1 MPSSRK
7 DTRSSDEAERTA
19 PTDRADRTDGHVDA
33 DRGRW
38 RFWIDRG
45 GTFTDLVARSPDGGF
60 ATRKLLSENPEA
72 YEDAAIQGIRDF
84 LALEDGEPVPAERI
98 DSVKMGTTVATNA
111 LLERAGEPTVL
122 AITRGLK
129 DVLEIGYQARQD
141 IFALDIV
148 KTEQLY
154 REVIEID
161 ERLHAD
167 GSIAVELDEAA
178 ATEALRASYERG
190 LRSVAI
196 VLMHSFREGCHEN
209 ALADIARRIGFEQVS
224 VSHEVTPLIRL
235 VSRGDTSVLDAY
247 LTPILRRYVNR
258 VSAALGADTESGPR
272 LLFMQSSGGLT
283 AADRFQGRDA
293 ILSGPA
299 GGIVGA
305 ALTSRQAG
313 FEKMI
318 GFDMGGT
325 STDVSH
331 YAGRYE
337 RTFETE
343 VAGVRLRA
351 PMMDIHTVAAG
362 GGSIL
367 HYDGSRFL
375 VGPDSAGADPGPR
388 AYRRDGPLTVTDI
401 NVALG
406 RIDPDFFPSLFG
418 PEQDRPLDVEAA
430 RAGFVDIAAD
440 VDDGRSWEAVAEGF
454 LTIAIEHMA
463 QAIKK
468 ISVERGYAVADYVL
482 TCFGGAGGQHACLVA
497 ERLGMD
503 KVLLHPFSGVLSAY
517 GMGLAELSAQSQR
530 MISTPLGDDTVGAAR
545 RAADELAEQGGA
557 ELAAQGV
564 AAEDQERTARAMLRY
579 RGSDT
584 AIGVPL
590 ADEASMRERFE
601 HEHRTQYGFVDRDKD
616 IVLDYIDVEV
626 KGGGEPITEP
636 GATEA
641 GDTLPERAATTA
653 CYTGGAWTDVPVHE
667 RDALPAGVR
676 IEGPA
681 IVVESNGT
689 IVLEPGWSGE
699 LTAIGNLVLER
710 TGRKEAGER
719 NGDRE
724 STDEEGVE
732 RRPDTPN
739 PLERDPVTLEIF
751 NRLFMSIAE
760 QMGLVLKNTAQSVNI
775 KERLDFSCAVFD
787 ASGALVANAPH
798 VPVHL
803 GSMDASVRAILE
815 SGAAIRPGDA
825 FVHNNPYNGGTHLPD
840 ITVVTPVFDG
850 AEELLFFTASRGHH
864 ADVGGITPGS
874 MSPLADSIEQEGIVL
889 DVVRLVSGGEL
900 HEADIRERLSSGEYP
915 ARSID
920 QNLADLKAQIAANA
934 KGSAELLSLTES
946 RGTDVVKAYMRH
958 VMDNAE
964 ESVRRAISS
973 LRPGDFEYRTDT
985 DAVIAV
991 TVTVDADAREATVSF
1006 EGTSAQQPTN
1016 FNAPAAITRAA
1027 VLYVFRCLVEDDIP
1041 LNAGCLRPLKI
1052 EIPARSMLNP
1062 EWPAAVVA
1070 GNVEVSQ
1077 MVTNA
1082 LFGALGVLGSS
1093 QGTMNNLTFGDAERQ
1108 YYETICSGAPAGPGF
1123 HGASPV
1129 HTHMTNSHLTDPEVL
1144 EWRYPVVLESFGIA
1158 PDTGG
1163 RGEWNAG
1170 DGVYRRIRFLAE
1182 MECAILSGHRVT
1194 PPFGSRG
1201 GEPGRVGRN
1210 TVLRADGREEDL
1222 GGCGHTVMRAGDAIV
1237 IETPTGG
1244 GFGKREG

>member
-1 MPSSRK
+1 MPSPST
-7 DTRSSDEAERTA
+7 DVPASAE
-19 PTDRADRTDGHVDA
+19 PLDPDRR
-33 DRGRW
+33 RW

-45 GTFTDLVARSPDGGF
+45 GTFTDLVARSPDGDF

-84 LALEDGEPVPAERI
+84 LSLDADEPVPAHRI
-98 DSVKMGTTVATNA
+98 ESVKMGTTVATNA

-129 DVLEIGYQARQD
+129 DVLEIGYQARHD
-141 IFALDIV
+141 IFALNIV
-148 KTEQLY
+148 KPEQLHD
-154 REVIEID
+154 EVIEID

-167 GSIAVELDEAA
+167 GSTAVALDEEKAA
-178 ATEALRASYERG
+178 EALQASYDRG
-190 LRSVAI
+190 LRAVAI
-196 VLMHSFREGCHEN
+196 VLMHSFSEGRHER

-235 VSRGDTSVLDAY
+235 ISRGDTSVLDAY
-247 LTPILRRYVNR
+247 LTPILRRYVDR
-258 VSAALGADTESGPR
+258 VSTALGADTDEGPR

-388 AYRRDGPLTVTDI
+388 SYRRGGPLTVTDI

-406 RIDPDFFPSLFG
+406 RIDPDFFPALFG
-418 PEQDRPLDVEAA
+418 PEQDQPLDVEAA
-430 RAGFVDIAAD
+430 REGFADIAAET
-440 VDDGRSWEAVAEGF
+440 DDGRSWEAVAEGF

-517 GMGLAELSAQSQR
+517 GMGLADLSAQSQR
-530 MISTPLGDDTVGAAR
+530 MISKPLGDDTVEAAR

-557 ELAAQGV
+557 ELAEQGV
-564 AAEDQERTARAMLRY
+564 AAEDRETTVQAMLRY

-584 AIGVPL
+584 TIGVPL
-590 ADEASMRERFE
+590 TDRESMRERFE
-601 HEHRTQYGFVDRDKD
+601 REHRTQYGFVDRDKD

-626 KGGGEPITEP
+626 KGGGDPITEP
-636 GATEA
+636 AATEA
-641 GDTLPERAATTA
+641 GDALPDSAATTA
-653 CYTGGAWTDVPVHE
+653 CYTDGAWTDVPVYE
-667 RDALPAGVR
+667 RDALPSGVR
-676 IEGPA
+676 IAGPA
-681 IVVESNGT
+681 IIVESNGT
-689 IVLEPGWSGE
+689 IVVEPGWSGE

-710 TGRKEAGER
+710 TGGKGP
-719 NGDRE
+719 
-724 STDEEGVE
+724 DEESSGE
-732 RRPDTPN
+732 GDAGGEDAHEGNGGRRADAPDS
-739 PLERDPVTLEIF
+739 LERDPVTLEIF

-787 ASGALVANAPH
+787 ADGALVANAPH

-815 SGAAIRPGDA
+815 SGAEIRPGDA

-840 ITVVTPVFDG
+840 ITVVTPVFDD
-850 AEELLFFTASRGHH
+850 EELLFFTASRGHH

-889 DVVRLVSGGEL
+889 DAVRLVSGGEL
-900 HEADIRERLSSGEYP
+900 HESDIRERLSSGEYP

-920 QNLADLKAQIAANA
+920 QNIADLKAQIAANA
-934 KGSAELLSLTES
+934 KGASELLSLAGS

-973 LRPGDFEYRTDT
+973 LQPGTFEYRTDT

-991 TVTVDADAREATVSF
+991 AVTVDTDAREATVSF

-1123 HGASPV
+1123 HGATPV

-1144 EWRYPVVLESFGIA
+1144 ESRYPVVLEAFGIA

-1163 RGEWNAG
+1163 KGRWNAG

-1182 MECAILSGHRVT
+1182 MECAVLSGHRVT

-1210 TVLRADGREEDL
+1210 TVLRADGSEEDL
-1222 GGCGHTVMRAGDAIV
+1222 GGCGHTVMHAGDAIV

-1244 GFGKREG
+1244 GFEKREG

>member
-1 MPSSRK
+1 
-7 DTRSSDEAERTA
+7 
-19 PTDRADRTDGHVDA
+19 
-33 DRGRW
+33 
-38 RFWIDRG
+38 
-45 GTFTDLVARSPDGGF
+45 
-60 ATRKLLSENPEA
+60 
-72 YEDAAIQGIRDF
+72 
-84 LALEDGEPVPAERI
+84 
-98 DSVKMGTTVATNA
+98 
-111 LLERAGEPTVL
+111 
-122 AITRGLK
+122 
-129 DVLEIGYQARQD
+129 
-141 IFALDIV
+141 
-148 KTEQLY
+148 
-154 REVIEID
+154 
-161 ERLHAD
+161 
-167 GSIAVELDEAA
+167 
-178 ATEALRASYERG
+178 
-190 LRSVAI
+190 
-196 VLMHSFREGCHEN
+196 
-209 ALADIARRIGFEQVS
+209 
-224 VSHEVTPLIRL
+224 
-235 VSRGDTSVLDAY
+235 
-247 LTPILRRYVNR
+247 
-258 VSAALGADTESGPR
+258 
-272 LLFMQSSGGLT
+272 
-283 AADRFQGRDA
+283 
-293 ILSGPA
+293 
-299 GGIVGA
+299 
-305 ALTSRQAG
+305 
-313 FEKMI
+313 
-318 GFDMGGT
+318 
-325 STDVSH
+325 
-331 YAGRYE
+331 
-337 RTFETE
+337 
-343 VAGVRLRA
+343 
-351 PMMDIHTVAAG
+351 
-362 GGSIL
+362 
-367 HYDGSRFL
+367 
-375 VGPDSAGADPGPR
+375 
-388 AYRRDGPLTVTDI
+388 
-401 NVALG
+401 
-406 RIDPDFFPSLFG
+406 
-418 PEQDRPLDVEAA
+418 
-430 RAGFVDIAAD
+430 
-440 VDDGRSWEAVAEGF
+440 
-454 LTIAIEHMA
+454 MA

-482 TCFGGAGGQHACLVA
+482 TCFGGAGGSARLSRRRAARHGPGSSAPVLRACCRPTA
-497 ERLGMD
+497 W
-503 KVLLHPFSGVLSAY
+503 
-517 GMGLAELSAQSQR
+517 GLADLSAQSQR
-530 MISTPLGDDTVGAAR
+530 NDLDAARGTTPSRAAR
-545 RAADELAEQGGA
+545 RAADELAEQGGT
-557 ELAAQGV
+557 ELSAQGV
-564 AAEDQERTARAMLRY
+564 AAEDRKTTTQAMLRY

-584 AIGVPL
+584 TIGVPL

-601 HEHRTQYGFVDRDKD
+601 DEHRTQYGFVDRNKD

-641 GDTLPERAATTA
+641 GDALPERAATTA
-653 CYTGGAWTDVPVHE
+653 CYTGGAWSDVPVHE

-681 IVVESNGT
+681 IVVEGNGT

-710 TGRKEAGER
+710 TEKKGA
-719 NGDRE
+719 
-724 STDEEGVE
+724 DEERTDGE
-732 RRPDTPN
+732 GAARRPDAPD

-787 ASGALVANAPH
+787 AGGALVANAPH

-815 SGAAIRPGDA
+815 SGAEIRPGDA

-840 ITVVTPVFDG
+840 ITVVTPVFDDE
-850 AEELLFFTASRGHH
+850 EELLFFTASRGHH

-889 DVVRLVSGGEL
+889 DAVRLVSGGEL
-900 HEADIRERLSSGEYP
+900 HERDIRERLSSGEYP

-920 QNLADLKAQIAANA
+920 QNIADLKAQIAANA
-934 KGSAELLSLTES
+934 KGSSELLSLTES
-946 RGTDVVKAYMRH
+946 RGTNVVKAYMRH

-973 LRPGDFEYRTDT
+973 LQPGTFEYRTDT

-991 TVTVDADAREATVSF
+991 AVTVDTDAREAAVSF

-1123 HGASPV
+1123 HGATPV

-1144 EWRYPVVLESFGIA
+1144 EWRYPVVLEAFGIA

-1163 RGEWNAG
+1163 KGRWNAG

-1194 PPFGSRG
+1194 PPFGSQG

-1222 GGCGHTVMRAGDAIV
+1222 GGCGHTVMHPGDAVV

-1244 GFGKREG
+1244 GFGKRES

>member
-1 MPSSRK
+1 MASSRN
-7 DTRSSDEAERTA
+7 DTR
-19 PTDRADRTDGHVDA
+19 PTDRAEPIDRTDRTDGQAEA

-84 LALEDGEPVPAERI
+84 LSLDENEPVPAERI

-129 DVLEIGYQARQD
+129 DVLEIGYQARHD
-141 IFALDIV
+141 IFALNIV
-148 KTEQLY
+148 KPEQLY
-154 REVIEID
+154 DEVIEID

-178 ATEALRASYERG
+178 ATEALQASYERG
-190 LRSVAI
+190 LRAVAI

-258 VSAALGADTESGPR
+258 VSTALGADTETGPR

-305 ALTSRQAG
+305 ALTSHQAG
-313 FEKMI
+313 FGKMI

-388 AYRRDGPLTVTDI
+388 AYRRGGPLTVTDI
-401 NVALG
+401 NAALG
-406 RIDPDFFPSLFG
+406 KIDPDFFPALFG
-418 PEQDRPLDVEAA
+418 PGQDEPLDVEAA
-430 RAGFVDIAAD
+430 RAGFVELAAE
-440 VDDGRSWEAVAEGF
+440 VGDGRSWEAVAEGF

-517 GMGLAELSAQSQR
+517 GMGLADLSAQSQR
-530 MISTPLGDDTVGAAR
+530 MISAPLGADAVEEAR
-545 RAADELAEQGGA
+545 RVAEELAGQGA
-557 ELAAQGV
+557 EELSAQGV
-564 AAEDQERTARAMLRY
+564 AAEDRETTVQAMLRY

-590 ADEASMRERFE
+590 ADPAPMRERFE
-601 HEHRTQYGFVDRDKD
+601 REHRTQYGFVDRNKD

-653 CYTGGAWTDVPVHE
+653 CYLGGAWVDVPVHE

-681 IVVESNGT
+681 IVVEGNGT

-699 LTAIGNLVLER
+699 LTAIGNLVLDR
-710 TGRKEAGER
+710 TGEKDGPEQDADKEGTDGEGA
-719 NGDRE
+719 NGKDTHRANTDKKGAARRSDARARRRSNE
-724 STDEEGVE
+724 TRSPSRSSTDCSCRLPSRWGWCS
-732 RRPDTPN
+732 RTP
-739 PLERDPVTLEIF
+739 PSRSTS
-751 NRLFMSIAE
+751 RS
-760 QMGLVLKNTAQSVNI
+760 
-775 KERLDFSCAVFD
+775 
-787 ASGALVANAPH
+787 ASTSPAP
-798 VPVHL
+798 
-803 GSMDASVRAILE
+803 
-815 SGAAIRPGDA
+815 
-825 FVHNNPYNGGTHLPD
+825 
-840 ITVVTPVFDG
+840 
-850 AEELLFFTASRGHH
+850 
-864 ADVGGITPGS
+864 
-874 MSPLADSIEQEGIVL
+874 
-889 DVVRLVSGGEL
+889 
-900 HEADIRERLSSGEYP
+900 SS
-915 ARSID
+915 
-920 QNLADLKAQIAANA
+920 
-934 KGSAELLSLTES
+934 
-946 RGTDVVKAYMRH
+946 
-958 VMDNAE
+958 
-964 ESVRRAISS
+964 
-973 LRPGDFEYRTDT
+973 
-985 DAVIAV
+985 
-991 TVTVDADAREATVSF
+991 
-1006 EGTSAQQPTN
+1006 
-1016 FNAPAAITRAA
+1016 TRAA
-1027 VLYVFRCLVEDDIP
+1027 RWWRTPHTCRCTSARWTRACGRSSTAARRFVP
-1041 LNAGCLRPLKI
+1041 AMPSCTTTPTTAARTCPTSPSSRQCSTTRRSCSSSPRAAATTRTSAASRPAPCHLW
-1052 EIPARSMLNP
+1052 PTPSSRRASCSTP
-1062 EWPAAVVA
+1062 CGWSPAASCTRRTSA
-1070 GNVEVSQ
+1070 SACRRENI
-1077 MVTNA
+1077 
-1082 LFGALGVLGSS
+1082 
-1093 QGTMNNLTFGDAERQ
+1093 RP
-1108 YYETICSGAPAGPGF
+1108 APSIRT
-1123 HGASPV
+1123 SP
-1129 HTHMTNSHLTDPEVL
+1129 T
-1144 EWRYPVVLESFGIA
+1144 
-1158 PDTGG
+1158 
-1163 RGEWNAG
+1163 
-1170 DGVYRRIRFLAE
+1170 
-1182 MECAILSGHRVT
+1182 
-1194 PPFGSRG
+1194 
-1201 GEPGRVGRN
+1201 
-1210 TVLRADGREEDL
+1210 
-1222 GGCGHTVMRAGDAIV
+1222 
-1237 IETPTGG
+1237 
-1244 GFGKREG
+1244 